1 MSLGRRK
8 TTKQAL
14 FQELTLQEQAHV
26 ALGSASTFE
35 EFYVI
40 LCCMLVDPNG
50 FGFSRAFLLRYD
62 DIQRAYV
69 GKIAIGAL
77 NAKDHRRL
85 RQEIAEEAQRLEEQ
99 IEIIKATSP
108 EPRALQSL
116 YDLRFHSLW
125 IHFLQDRDSAGGLN
139 EQFRQLRFSEPDLPS
154 DHVLRVVAN
163 QPRALLFESVA
174 DQQLRGLDELIQPP
188 FLAGRLATKRGLH
201 GLLIADGRFER
212 KKLDER
218 ALYHFQW
225 ILNHASVTLENVEL
239 LEELRETTARLQ
251 EVDRI
256 KSNFLSII
264 SHELR
269 TPLTSIVG
277 FVQILQE
284 EKAGTLT
291 PFQRDLLRRV
301 AFHAANLQSMVN
313 DLIEIAQVEAGGMIN
328 VQLQPVD
335 PLSAL
340 LKTIPKVETRR
351 GSKPISIEPIVT
363 SEVPLVRTDPN
374 ALERILFHLLDNAV
388 KFIPDQGHVRIFF
401 LRRDDWLDIAIEDT
415 GIGISPENLRK
426 IFDYFYQ
433 VDSRLERVYGGMGI
447 GLTIVKLLLDATG
460 GQIRAESTPGV
471 GSRFTVSYPIVSDT
485 LGAEAFL
492 PAPGL

>member
-1 MSLGRRK
+1 MSTGRRRPS
-8 TTKQAL
+8 KQL
-14 FQELTLQEQAHV
+14 LSQELTLQEQVHV
-26 ALGSASTFE
+26 ALGSASTLDD
-35 EFYVI
+35 FYVI
-40 LCCMLVDPNG
+40 LCCMLADPNG

-62 DIQRAYV
+62 EVQRTFV
-69 GKIAIGAL
+69 GRLAVGATS
-77 NAKDHRRL
+77 AKDHRRL
-85 RQEIAEEAQRLEEQ
+85 RREIAEEARRLEEQ
-99 IEIIKATSP
+99 VEIIKSISSEA
-108 EPRALQSL
+108 RVLQPL

-125 IHFLQDRDSAGGLN
+125 IHFLQERDSAGGLN
-139 EQFRQLRFSEPDLPS
+139 DMFRQVRLSEAELS
-154 DHVLRVVAN
+154 ANHLLRVLAS
-163 QPRALLFESVA
+163 QARPTLFENTEKVGIE
-174 DQQLRGLDELIQPP
+174 GLEEFIRAP
-188 FLAGRLATKRGLH
+188 FLGGRLATKRGLH
-201 GLLIADGRFER
+201 AIIIADRSFELR
-212 KKLDER
+212 KIDEG
-218 ALYHFQW
+218 AMYHFQW
-225 ILNHASVTLENVEL
+225 LLNHASVTLENVEL

-284 EKAGTLT
+284 EKAGALT
-291 PFQRDLLRRV
+291 NFQRDLLRRV
-301 AFHAANLQSMVN
+301 AYHAAHLQSMVN
-313 DLIEIAQVEAGGMIN
+313 DLIEIAQVEGGGMIN
-328 VQLQPVD
+328 VHMQAVD

-340 LKTIPKVETRR
+340 LKTLPKIESRR

-374 ALERILFHLLDNAV
+374 ALERIFFHLLDNAV

-415 GIGISPENLRK
+415 GIGISSENLRR

-471 GSRFTVSYPIVSDT
+471 GSRFTVSYPIASAAVAPD
-485 LGAEAFL
+485 AFL
-492 PAPGL
+492 PTPGL